1 MPTATDQRLEQLKQ
15 KYQSVFNMIQ
25 HQHIRLTHVNIN
37 MQDQKLFIQGD
48 APSEDAK
55 NRVWDQ
61 IKLVNPNWQSEL
73 IADIRVS
80 SEQQPSGQ
88 TSGGPSSAGE
98 RMYTVKAGDTLSQ
111 IAKEM
116 YGNPNEYQKI
126 FDANRDRL
134 RDPNQIRPG
143 QQLKI
148 PA

>member
-1 MPTATDQRLEQLKQ
+1 MPTATDQQLEQLKQ

-25 HQHIRLTHVNIN
+25 QQQIRLNHVN
-37 MQDQKLFIQGD
+37 MQDNKLFVQGN
-48 APSEDAK
+48 APSADAK

-73 IADIRVS
+73 IVDIEVIGQ
-80 SEQQPSGQ
+80 QQPAGRAS
-88 TSGGPSSAGE
+88 SGGQSSTLD
-98 RMYTVKAGDTLSQ
+98 RTYTVKPGDTLSK

-116 YGNPNEYQKI
+116 YGNSNEYQKI

-134 RDPNQIRPG
+134 SDPNQIRPG
-143 QQLKI
+143 QELKI

>member
-1 MPTATDQRLEQLKQ
+1 MPTATDQQLEQLKQ

-25 HQHIRLTHVNIN
+25 QQQIRLTHVN
-37 MQDQKLFIQGD
+37 MQDNKLFVQGD

-73 IADIRVS
+73 TADIHVAS
-80 SEQQPSGQ
+80 QQQAS
-88 TSGGPSSAGE
+88 SGGRSSIAE
-98 RMYTVKAGDTLSQ
+98 RTYTVKPGDSLSK

-126 FDANRDRL
+126 FDANRDQL

>member
-1 MPTATDQRLEQLKQ
+1 MPTATDQRLEQLRQ

-25 HQHIRLTHVNIN
+25 QQQIRLAHVHI
-37 MQDQKLFIQGD
+37 QDNKLFVQGD

-73 IADIRVS
+73 TADIRVASQQQAS
-80 SEQQPSGQ
+80 SAQ
-88 TSGGPSSAGE
+88 SGGGRSSAAE
-98 RMYTVKAGDTLSQ
+98 RMYTVKPGDTLSK

-126 FDANRDRL
+126 FGANRDQL
-134 RDPNQIRPG
+134 SDPNQIRPG

-148 PA
+148 PT

>member
-1 MPTATDQRLEQLKQ
+1 MPTATDQQLEQLKQ

-25 HQHIRLTHVNIN
+25 QQQIRLNHVN
-37 MQDQKLFIQGD
+37 MQDNKLFVQGD

-73 IADIRVS
+73 TADIRLASQQQAS
-80 SEQQPSGQ
+80 SGVR
-88 TSGGPSSAGE
+88 SSNAE
-98 RMYTVKAGDTLSQ
+98 RTYTVKPGDTLSK
-111 IAKEM
+111 IAEEM
-116 YGNPNEYQKI
+116 YANPNEYQKI
-126 FDANRDRL
+126 FDANRDQL

>member
-1 MPTATDQRLEQLKQ
+1 MPTATDQQLEQLKQ
-15 KYQSVFNMIQ
+15 KYRSVFNMIQ
-25 HQHIRLTHVNIN
+25 QQQIRLTHVN
-37 MQDQKLFIQGD
+37 MQDNKLFVQGD

-73 IADIRVS
+73 TADIRVASQQQASNGVRS
-80 SEQQPSGQ
+80 S
-88 TSGGPSSAGE
+88 TAG
-98 RMYTVKAGDTLSQ
+98 RTYTVKPGDTLSK

-116 YGNPNEYQKI
+116 YGNPNQYQKI
-126 FDANRDRL
+126 FDANRDQL

>member
-1 MPTATDQRLEQLKQ
+1 MPTATDQQLEQLKQ

-25 HQHIRLTHVNIN
+25 QQQIRLNHVN
-37 MQDQKLFIQGD
+37 MQDNKLLVQGN
-48 APSEDAK
+48 APSADAK

-73 IADIRVS
+73 IVDIEVIGQ
-80 SEQQPSGQ
+80 QQPAGRAG
-88 TSGGPSSAGE
+88 SGGQSSTVD
-98 RMYTVKAGDTLSQ
+98 RTYTVKPGDTLSK

-116 YGNPNEYQKI
+116 YGNSNEYQKI

-143 QQLKI
+143 QELKI

>member
-1 MPTATDQRLEQLKQ
+1 MPTATDQQLEQLKQ

-25 HQHIRLTHVNIN
+25 QQQIRLTHVH
-37 MQDQKLFIQGD
+37 MQDNKLFVQGD

-73 IADIRVS
+73 TADIRVASQQQAS
-80 SEQQPSGQ
+80 SGVRSN
-88 TSGGPSSAGE
+88 TAE
-98 RMYTVKAGDTLSQ
+98 RTYTVKPGDTLLK
-111 IAKEM
+111 IANEM
-116 YGNPNEYQKI
+116 YGNPNGYQKI
-126 FDANRDRL
+126 FDANRDQL

>member
-1 MPTATDQRLEQLKQ
+1 MPTATDQQLEQLKQ

-25 HQHIRLTHVNIN
+25 QQQIRLTHVH
-37 MQDQKLFIQGD
+37 MQDNKLFVQGD

-73 IADIRVS
+73 TADIRVASQQQASNGVRS
-80 SEQQPSGQ
+80 S
-88 TSGGPSSAGE
+88 TAG
-98 RMYTVKAGDTLSQ
+98 RTYTVKPGDTLSK

-116 YGNPNEYQKI
+116 YGNPNQYQKI
-126 FDANRDRL
+126 FDANRDQL

>member
-1 MPTATDQRLEQLKQ
+1 MPTATDQQLEQLKQ

-25 HQHIRLTHVNIN
+25 QQQIRLTHVH
-37 MQDQKLFIQGD
+37 MQDNKLFVQGD

-73 IADIRVS
+73 TTDIRVASEEQAS
-80 SEQQPSGQ
+80 SGVRSSNAEQ
-88 TSGGPSSAGE
+88 T
-98 RMYTVKAGDTLSQ
+98 YTVKPGDTLSK

-126 FDANRDRL
+126 FDANRDQL

-148 PA
+148 PT

>member
-1 MPTATDQRLEQLKQ
+1 MPTATDQQLEQLKQ

-25 HQHIRLTHVNIN
+25 QQQIRLNHVNI
-37 MQDQKLFIQGD
+37 QDNKLFVQGD
-48 APSEDAK
+48 APSADAK

-73 IADIRVS
+73 TVDIDVIR
-80 SEQQPSGQ
+80 QQQ
-88 TSGGPSSAGE
+88 SGGQSTSAE
-98 RMYTVKAGDTLSQ
+98 RTYTVKPGDTLSK

-116 YGNPNEYQKI
+116 YGNPNGYQKI

-143 QQLKI
+143 QELKI

>member
-1 MPTATDQRLEQLKQ
+1 MPTATDQQLEQLKQ

-25 HQHIRLTHVNIN
+25 QQQIRLTHVN
-37 MQDQKLFIQGD
+37 MQDNKLFVQGD

-73 IADIRVS
+73 TAEIRVASQQQAS
-80 SEQQPSGQ
+80 SGVRPS
-88 TSGGPSSAGE
+88 TAE
-98 RMYTVKAGDTLSQ
+98 RTYTVKPGDSLSK

-126 FDANRDRL
+126 FDANRDQL

>member
-1 MPTATDQRLEQLKQ
+1 MPTATDQQLEQLKQ

-25 HQHIRLTHVNIN
+25 QQQIRLTHVN
-37 MQDQKLFIQGD
+37 MQDNKLFVQGD

-55 NRVWDQ
+55 NRIWDQ

-73 IADIRVS
+73 TADIRVASQQQAS
-80 SEQQPSGQ
+80 SGAR
-88 TSGGPSSAGE
+88 SSTAE
-98 RMYTVKAGDTLSQ
+98 RTYTVKPGDTLSK
-111 IAKEM
+111 IAKET
-116 YGNPNEYQKI
+116 YGNANDYQKI
-126 FDANRDRL
+126 FEANRDQL

>member
-1 MPTATDQRLEQLKQ
+1 MPTATDQQLEQLKQ

-25 HQHIRLTHVNIN
+25 QQQIRLSHVNI
-37 MQDQKLFIQGD
+37 QDHKLFVQGD
-48 APSEDAK
+48 APSADAK

-73 IADIRVS
+73 IVDISVIS
-80 SEQQPSGQ
+80 QQPL
-88 TSGGPSSAGE
+88 GGPARSASQSTSAE
-98 RMYTVKAGDTLSQ
+98 RTYTVKSGDTLSK
-111 IAKEM
+111 IAKQM
-116 YGNPNEYQKI
+116 YGDPNEYQKI

-143 QQLKI
+143 QELRI

>member
-1 MPTATDQRLEQLKQ
+1 MPTATDQQLEQLKQ

-25 HQHIRLTHVNIN
+25 QQQIRLTHVNMLDN
-37 MQDQKLFIQGD
+37 KLFVQGV
-48 APSEDAK
+48 APSENAK

-73 IADIRVS
+73 TADIRVASQQQASNGVRS
-80 SEQQPSGQ
+80 S
-88 TSGGPSSAGE
+88 TAG
-98 RMYTVKAGDTLSQ
+98 RTYTVKPGDTLSK

-116 YGNPNEYQKI
+116 YGNPNQYQKI
-126 FDANRDRL
+126 FDANRDQL

>member
-1 MPTATDQRLEQLKQ
+1 MPTATDQQLEQLKQ

-25 HQHIRLTHVNIN
+25 QQQIRLTHVN
-37 MQDQKLFIQGD
+37 MQDNKLFVQGD

-73 IADIRVS
+73 TADIRFASQQQAS
-80 SEQQPSGQ
+80 SGVR
-88 TSGGPSSAGE
+88 SSAAE
-98 RMYTVKAGDTLSQ
+98 RTYTVKPGDTLSK

-116 YGNPNEYQKI
+116 YGNPNQYQKI
-126 FDANRDRL
+126 FDANRDQL

>member
-1 MPTATDQRLEQLKQ
+1 MPTATDQQLEQLKQ

-25 HQHIRLTHVNIN
+25 QQQIRLTHVNMLDN
-37 MQDQKLFIQGD
+37 KLFVQGV
-48 APSEDAK
+48 APSEDSK

-73 IADIRVS
+73 TADISVAS
-80 SEQQPSGQ
+80 QQQ
-88 TSGGPSSAGE
+88 ASSAVRSSTAE
-98 RMYTVKAGDTLSQ
+98 RTYTVKPGDTLSK

-116 YGNPNEYQKI
+116 YGDPNEYQKI
-126 FDANRDRL
+126 FDANRDQL

-143 QQLKI
+143 QQLKM

>member
-1 MPTATDQRLEQLKQ
+1 MPTATDQQLEQLKQ

-25 HQHIRLTHVNIN
+25 QQQIRLAHVN
-37 MQDQKLFIQGD
+37 MQDNKLFVQGD

-55 NRVWDQ
+55 SRVWDQ

-73 IADIRVS
+73 TADIRVASQQQAS
-80 SEQQPSGQ
+80 SGVRWS
-88 TSGGPSSAGE
+88 TAE
-98 RMYTVKAGDTLSQ
+98 RTYTVKPGDTLSR

-116 YGNPNEYQKI
+116 YGNANEYQKI
-126 FDANRDRL
+126 FDANRDEL
-134 RDPNQIRPG
+134 SDPNQIRPG